1 MSFKRSILAT
11 SVAASFL
18 MAGAAHATNGYQLIG
33 IGSYQMGMAG
43 AVTSNPGSA
52 MTAITNPAG
61 IGLVTPGA
69 DFSMEA
75 FMPTRHVSLMQG
87 MPPQKSDSNLYG
99 VPSLGWSAPVSDGSN
114 VYFGG
119 GMYATSGLGVD
130 YLFPAGPGMTFQGYS
145 QLGIFEMAPSLAVKV
160 NDKLTVGGSL
170 DIGYMQLGFKQ
181 GFTNSSTGSPIVGDP
196 TMGYPPAYVDMS
208 QSANAFGFGATL
220 GLIYK
225 VNNMLTVGA
234 SYKTKQKFQDLKYNL
249 SAGQITAYN
258 PMVPGGVY
266 AFPAGRYTAKMDLPQ
281 QLSVGATVRPIS
293 GLAISADV
301 KWINWANTMN
311 HFYVTT
317 PSGMKMDMNP
327 GWKNQTVFALA
338 ANYQVTPKLAVRA
351 GFNYG
356 KSPVR
361 DTTVA
366 NNLIFPAVVEQHYTA
381 GFTYGLN
388 NHWNIGAAYMY
399 APKKTYT
406 APAMAGGSSVNLK
419 ESAFVFNLGYKF

>member
-1 MSFKRSILAT
+1 MSFKRSLLAT
-11 SVAASFL
+11 SVAASMM

-61 IGLVTPGA
+61 IAEISPQA

-75 FMPTRHVSLMQG
+75 FMPTRHVSLQSG
-87 MPPQKSDSNLYG
+87 APLVKSDSNLYG
-99 VPSLGWSAPVSDGSN
+99 VPSLGWTAPISDGSN

-130 YLFPAGPGMTFQGYS
+130 YLTQAGSGMNFQGYS
-145 QLGIFEMAPSLAVKV
+145 QLGVFEMAPTLAWKV
-160 NDKLTVGGSL
+160 NDKMTLGASL
-170 DIGYMQLGFKQ
+170 NIGYMQLGFKQ
-181 GFTNSSTGSPIVGDP
+181 GITNSSTGTPITGSSPG
-196 TMGYPPAYVDMS
+196 MPPAYIDMS
-208 QSANAFGFGATL
+208 QSANAFGFGATI
-220 GLIYK
+220 GMMYK
-225 VNNMLTVGA
+225 INNMVTVGA
-234 SYKTKQKFQDLKYNL
+234 SYRSKQKFQELKYNL
-249 SAGQITAYN
+249 SAGQVSVQGNA
-258 PMVPGGVY
+258 M
-266 AFPAGRYTAKMDLPQ
+266 PAGRYTAQLDIPQ
-281 QLSVGATVRPIS
+281 QLSAGVTVRPLNGLSIS
-293 GLAISADV
+293 GDV
-301 KWINWANTMN
+301 KWINWANTMKD
-311 HFYVTT
+311 FYVTMPNGT
-317 PSGMKMDMNP
+317 RMNLAP
-327 GWKNQTVFALA
+327 GWKNQMVYALA

-361 DTTVA
+361 SETVG

-381 GFTYGLN
+381 GLTYDLN

-399 APKKTYT
+399 APKKSFT
-406 APAMAGGSSVNLK
+406 APANSGQAGDNNNGQTIDLK

>member
-1 MSFKRSILAT
+1 MSFKRSLLAT
-11 SVAASFL
+11 SVAASMM

-61 IGLVTPGA
+61 IAEITPQA

-75 FMPTRHVSLMQG
+75 FMPKRNVSLQTG
-87 MPPQKSDSNLYG
+87 APAIKSDSNLYG
-99 VPSLGWSAPVSDGSN
+99 VPSLGWTAPISDGSN

-130 YLFPAGPGMTFQGYS
+130 YLSNMGNGSVFQGYS
-145 QLGIFEMAPSLAVKV
+145 QLGVFQMAPTLAWKV
-160 NDKLTVGGSL
+160 NDKMTLGASL
-170 DIGYMQLGFKQ
+170 NIGYMQLGFKQ
-181 GFTNSSTGSPIVGDP
+181 GFTDAASGQPFVGNP
-196 TMGYPPAYVDMS
+196 QNGHPPAYVDMS
-208 QSANAFGFGATL
+208 QSANAFGFGATI
-220 GLIYK
+220 GMMYK
-225 VNNMLTVGA
+225 INNMVTVGA
-234 SYKTKQKFQDLKYNL
+234 SYRSKQKFQDLKYNL
-249 SAGQITAYN
+249 SAGQITVYQ
-258 PMVPGGVY
+258 PGMGVMRM
-266 AFPAGRYTAKMDLPQ
+266 PAGRYTAKMDIPQ
-281 QLSVGATVRPIS
+281 QLSAGVTVRPMSGLSIS
-293 GLAISADV
+293 GDV

-311 HFYVTT
+311 DFIITT
-317 PSGMKMDMNP
+317 PSGMKMNLAP
-327 GWKNQTVFALA
+327 GWKNQMVYALA

-361 DTTVA
+361 SETVA

-381 GFTYGLN
+381 GMTYDLN

-399 APKKTYT
+399 APKKTFT
-406 APAMAGGSSVNLK
+406 APATAGGSSVDLK
-419 ESAFVFNLGYKF
+419 EQAFVFNLGYKF